1 MKIMFNLIINMPHF
15 FINTKNIINELVIIN
30 DKENYQHI
38 ARSLRAKIGE
48 NLKMIDENRIRYE
61 GLVKEISKTE
71 IKVFIE
77 KKYPS
82 KNILNFDLYLAQ
94 SPLRS
99 DCQSLIIEKATELGV
114 KGVYPILTDNC
125 AVSKSIIEKKI
136 PKWQRTMLEAS
147 KQCERADIPECFEL
161 TNIEN
166 LVKTDKFDRII
177 AFCERDYNL
186 SMKKYLTENPIK
198 KQEKIL
204 VIIGPEG
211 GFSRREFDL
220 LKNNG
225 IIMLSLGNLILK
237 AETAVIVGLGNIIY
251 EFSNTEQNN

>member
-1 MKIMFNLIINMPHF
+1 MPHF
-15 FINTKNIINELVIIN
+15 FINTKNITKDLVIID

-48 NLKMIDENRIRYE
+48 NLKMIDENRIQYD
-61 GLVKEISKTE
+61 GIIKEISKND

-82 KNILNFDLYLAQ
+82 KNILDFNLYLAQ
-94 SPLRS
+94 APLRS
-99 DCQSLIIEKATELGV
+99 ECQTLVIEKATELGV
-114 KGVYPILTDNC
+114 NGVYPVLTDNC
-125 AVSKSIIEKKI
+125 AVAKNVIEKKI
-136 PKWQRTMLEAS
+136 PKWQKTMFEAS
-147 KQCERADIPECFEL
+147 KQCERAYVPECFD
-161 TNIEN
+161 
-166 LVKTDKFDRII
+166 LVDLETLIKSNEFDRKI
-177 AFCERDYNL
+177 AFCERDYKL
-186 SMKKYLTENPIK
+186 SMKDYLTENPIK

-211 GFSRREFDL
+211 GFTKREFDL
-220 LKNNG
+220 FKNSD

-251 EFSNTEQNN
+251 EFSNTQKNN